1 MKMFVENVDV
11 QNWYKIP
18 LDLTN
23 MPWKKLEKPLN
34 FIVEKMRQP
43 CPRYVSRWARI
54 PCGITCW
61 AWDPLSSGRNQ
72 FTVCY
77 LTYQSEAVFGISSP
91 FWCELTTDPCSWWQ
105 RMGYQSLLPRALV
118 TMSVIPELYKEVC
131 YRACILRPDRARFL
145 QHLLHNSEEGWRN
158 QADPQPKT
166 VQQVTQQGQIQHVD
180 SNPSWPLPSQQLAG
194 PCGPKG
200 CAPPRVHNG
209 STPTSPCRDF
219 QWKMVPPR
227 SLLGTFSVHPFDVHL
242 GGMTQVQ
249 GDTAT
254 HISGQP
260 TPHRELSRIS
270 GKRSA

>member
-1 MKMFVENVDV
+1 MV
-11 QNWYKIP
+11 
-18 LDLTN
+18 L
-23 MPWKKLEKPLN
+23 KK
-34 FIVEKMRQP
+34 
-43 CPRYVSRWARI
+43 
-54 PCGITCW
+54 
-61 AWDPLSSGRNQ
+61 D
-72 FTVCY
+72 
-77 LTYQSEAVFGISSP
+77 
-91 FWCELTTDPCSWWQ
+91 
-105 RMGYQSLLPRALV
+105 
-118 TMSVIPELYKEVC
+118 
-131 YRACILRPDRARFL
+131 
-145 QHLLHNSEEGWRN
+145 
-158 QADPQPKT
+158 DPQPKT

-260 TPHRELSRIS
+260 TPHRELSTGYQES
-270 GKRSA
+270 GLHEGPSAHACWLYHQCENQTCLHHLVYKGFFL